1 MLDSLY
7 ISATG
12 LNATQQRI
20 DAISN
25 NLSNVGTPA
34 YKKARV
40 TFDDVLY
47 RPLASTERPIAQST
61 EWSHQALGAGSAVAR
76 VDRMFTQGALQPT
89 QRALDLA
96 IQGHGFFEVEK
107 PDGTIAYSRG
117 GAFVVNDAGE
127 MQTADGYRLIPAVR
141 VPPDTL
147 EVLIGEAG
155 EVSVRVP
162 DEDAPVVVGQIDLAV
177 FMNVDGL
184 APTGRG
190 LYEKTEASG
199 EPYLARPGE
208 DGAGGLRQ
216 GYLEASNVDFSEE
229 LVELLVAQRA
239 FQLSARALQA
249 SDEML
254 GEINSLRR

>member
-12 LNATQQRI
+12 LNATQQRV

-34 YKKARV
+34 FKKARV

-47 RPLASTERPIAQST
+47 RRIASTELPVADSSELTAQS
-61 EWSHQALGAGSAVAR
+61 LGGGSAVAR
-76 VDRMFTQGALQPT
+76 VDRLFTQGALQPT

-96 IQGHGFFEVEK
+96 IQGQGFFEVEK
-107 PDGTIAYSRG
+107 PDGTIADCRA
-117 GAFVVNDAGE
+117 GAFMVNDVGE
-127 MQTADGYRLIPAVR
+127 MQTADGNRLLPSLR
-141 VPPDTL
+141 VPSDTL
-147 EVLIGEAG
+147 EVLIGETG

-162 DEDAPVVVGQIDLAV
+162 DEPAPVVIGQIDLAV

-184 APTGRG
+184 APAGRG
-190 LYEKTEASG
+190 LYEKTELSG
-199 EPYLARPGE
+199 EPFITKPGE
-208 DGAGGLRQ
+208 QGAGALRQ
-216 GYLEASNVDFSEE
+216 GFLEASNVDFSEE

-254 GEINSLRR
+254 AEVNSLRR